1 MTVFRVIHQ
10 INKFWATKSFIAL
23 AVISITLVNL
33 SLIAPSATGASQPRK
48 ILTGW
53 IPYYSMKTSL
63 PAALNNADLIKEV
76 MPFWYT
82 LKFDGKNKSLF
93 VSDLYVSG
101 NPSIPIATPLAAMR
115 AAGFQIIPTIT
126 DGTDKLV
133 LSNLLASAAN
143 RTKTAK
149 TIFDFVMLNNY
160 DGVDLDFE
168 GFAFVDGNTTWA
180 KTAPL
185 WVAFVK
191 ELSAMLHANNKLL
204 SVSSPYNFNPTE
216 KQKGYTVYAWPQI
229 AAHIDRLRI
238 MTYDYSVAKVGP
250 IGPIAWTEKTI
261 AYATSIMPASKVYLG
276 LAGYGRDWV
285 TKVEGTCPAPFVNA
299 IKVGAKA
306 ATFVMRDAATLAA
319 SYQVTP
325 VFDEKFGEAT
335 FTYSKAYEG
344 TTADGRSTICTATR
358 TAWYQNAQSYK
369 IRSELVSKYKL
380 GGVTAW
386 TLGMEEPLAM
396 EAIRQTALNI
406 APAKVVSTLISDKV
420 ISSYG
425 SAINLSGQISL
436 EDKSPVSNLPIR
448 IEGKSASETTWRNL
462 GLANTGVDGKFATA
476 ILLSKPIN
484 IRIATDGT
492 WERAESLSNEI
503 AIQIDRTIS
512 LSAPGTEKA
521 KTAFLISGTVRPRA
535 AGANLS
541 LMKFTAGAWKNVAN
555 AVTDEQGNFVFPIAG
570 EPRSIVRYQVIVQA
584 DSTWR
589 QVAAPEFSIIIR

>member
-1 MTVFRVIHQ
+1 MTASRAIRLTS
-10 INKFWATKSFIAL
+10 KLL
-23 AVISITLVNL
+23 AVFL
-33 SLIAPSATGASQPRK
+33 SLSVLTSPQANGANQARK

-53 IPYYSMKTSL
+53 IPYYSMKTAL

-82 LKFDGKNKSLF
+82 LKYDGKVKAAY
-93 VSDLYVSG
+93 VSDLYATG
-101 NPSIPIATPLAAMR
+101 NPSVPIATPLAAMR

-126 DGTDKLV
+126 DGMDKLV
-133 LSNLLASAAN
+133 LANLLAGAGN
-143 RTKTAK
+143 RTKIAK
-149 TIFDFVMLNNY
+149 TINDYVVANNFD
-160 DGVDLDFE
+160 GIDLDFE

-191 ELSAMLHANNKLL
+191 ELSALLHANNKLL
-204 SVSSPYNFNPTE
+204 SVSSPYNFNPAE

-229 AAHIDRLRI
+229 APHIDRLRI

-250 IGPIAWTEKTI
+250 IGPLSWTEKTV
-261 AYATSIMPASKVYLG
+261 AYATSIMPASKVYVG

-285 TKVEGTCPAPFVNA
+285 TKVEGVCPAPFANA

-319 SYQVTP
+319 NYQVTP

-335 FTYSKAYEG
+335 FTYTKAYEG
-344 TTADGRSTICTATR
+344 STADGRSTICTATR

-369 IRSELVSKYKL
+369 LRSELVAKYKL

-406 APAKVVSTLISDKV
+406 APAKVFSVLALDKPEAL
-420 ISSYG
+420 YG
-425 SAINLSGQISL
+425 NAVNLSAQLTL
-436 EDKSPVSNLPIR
+436 EDLSPVANVPIR
-448 IEGKSASETTWRNL
+448 IEGKSAPDTNWRVL
-462 GLANTGVDGKFATA
+462 GGATTGVDGKFATP
-476 ILLSKPIN
+476 ILLGKPTT
-484 IRIATDGT
+484 IRIASDGT
-492 WERAESLSNEI
+492 WDRAESLSNEI
-503 AIQIDRTIS
+503 SILIDRTIS
-512 LSAPGTEKA
+512 ISAPGTVKSL
-521 KTAFLISGTVRPRA
+521 TPFVIDGVVRPRT
-535 AGANLS
+535 AGALVS
-541 LMKFTAGAWKNVAN
+541 LMKFNGGAWKSVASATTN
-555 AVTDEQGNFVFPIAG
+555 EQGAFSFVIDGQGRQVA
-570 EPRSIVRYQVIVQA
+570 RYQILVGA
-584 DSTWR
+584 DQIWR

>member
-1 MTVFRVIHQ
+1 MTASRAIRLTSKLLVVL
-10 INKFWATKSFIAL
+10 L
-23 AVISITLVNL
+23 AVSVVTSPQAN
-33 SLIAPSATGASQPRK
+33 SASQPRK

-53 IPYYSMKTSL
+53 IPYYGMKTSL

-82 LKFDGKNKSLF
+82 LKYDGKAKAAY
-93 VSDLYVSG
+93 VSDLYVTG
-101 NPSIPIATPLAAMR
+101 NPSVPIATPLAAMR

-133 LSNLLASAAN
+133 LANLLANAGN
-143 RTKTAK
+143 RSKIAK
-149 TIFDFVMLNNY
+149 TISDYVMTNNFD
-160 DGVDLDFE
+160 GIDLDFE

-191 ELSAMLHANNKLL
+191 ELSGLLHANNKLL
-204 SVSSPYNFNPTE
+204 SVSSPYNFNPAE

-229 AAHIDRLRI
+229 APHIDRLRI

-250 IGPIAWTEKTI
+250 IGPIAWTEKTV
-261 AYATSIMPASKVYLG
+261 AYATSIMPASKVYVG

-285 TKVEGTCPAPFVNA
+285 TKVEGVCPAPFANA

-319 SYQVTP
+319 NYQVTP

-335 FTYSKAYEG
+335 FTYTKAYEG
-344 TTADGRSTICTATR
+344 NTADGRSTICTATR

-369 IRSELVSKYKL
+369 LRSELVAKYKL

-396 EAIRQTALNI
+396 EAIRQTALSI
-406 APAKVVSTLISDKV
+406 APAKVLSALSLDKTNAL
-420 ISSYG
+420 YG
-425 SAINLSGQISL
+425 SAVNLSSQLTL
-436 EDKSPVSNLPIR
+436 EDLSPVANVPLR
-448 IEGKSASETTWRNL
+448 IEGKSATDSTWRVL
-462 GLANTGVDGKFATA
+462 GGATTGVDGKFATP
-476 ILLSKPIN
+476 ILLGKSTV

-503 AIQIDRTIS
+503 SVLIDRTIS
-512 LSAPGTEKA
+512 IAAPGTVKSLAPFAIE
-521 KTAFLISGTVRPRA
+521 GVVRPRTV
-535 AGANLS
+535 GALVS
-541 LMKFTAGAWKNVAN
+541 LMKFNAGSWKSVATATTN
-555 AVTDEQGNFVFPIAG
+555 EQGVFNFAIEGQGRQVA
-570 EPRSIVRYQVIVQA
+570 RYQILVGA
-584 DSTWR
+584 DQIWR

>member
-1 MTVFRVIHQ
+1 MTASRANRLTSKLLVVLL
-10 INKFWATKSFIAL
+10 ALSF
-23 AVISITLVNL
+23 VT
-33 SLIAPSATGASQPRK
+33 APQAYGANQPRK

-53 IPYYSMKTSL
+53 IPYYAMKTAL

-82 LKFDGKNKSLF
+82 LKYDGKTKAAY
-93 VSDLYVSG
+93 VSDLYVTG
-101 NPSIPIATPLAAMR
+101 NPSVPIATPLAALR

-133 LSNLLASAAN
+133 LANLLASAAN
-143 RTKTAK
+143 RTKIAK
-149 TIFDFVMLNNY
+149 TINDYVQLNNF
-160 DGVDLDFE
+160 DGIDLDFE
-168 GFAFVDGNTTWA
+168 GFAFVDGNTTWD

-191 ELSAMLHANNKLL
+191 ELSALLHANNKLL
-204 SVSSPYNFNPTE
+204 SVSSPYNFNPAE

-229 AAHIDRLRI
+229 APHIDRLRI

-250 IGPIAWTEKTI
+250 IGPLAWTEKTV
-261 AYATSIMPASKVYLG
+261 AYATSIMPASKVYVG

-285 TKVEGTCPAPFVNA
+285 TKVEGVCPAPFANA

-319 SYQVTP
+319 NYQVTP
-325 VFDEKFGEAT
+325 IFDEKFGEAT
-335 FTYSKAYEG
+335 FTYTKAYEG
-344 TTADGRSTICTATR
+344 NTADGRSTICTATR

-369 IRSELVSKYKL
+369 LRSELVAKYKL

-406 APAKVVSTLISDKV
+406 APAKVLSVLNIDKTN
-420 ISSYG
+420 SLYG
-425 SAINLSGQISL
+425 GAVNLSSQLTL
-436 EDKSPVSNLPIR
+436 EDLSPVANVPIR
-448 IEGKSASETTWRNL
+448 IEGKSAADTNWRLL
-462 GLANTGVDGKFATA
+462 GGAVTGVDGKFSTP
-476 ILLSKPIN
+476 ILLGKPTT

-503 AIQIDRTIS
+503 SVLIDRTIS
-512 LSAPGTEKA
+512 ITAPGTVKSQTPFAIE
-521 KTAFLISGTVRPRA
+521 GVVRPRT
-535 AGANLS
+535 AGALVS
-541 LMKFTAGAWKNVAN
+541 LMKFNAGAWKSVATVTTN
-555 AVTDEQGNFVFPIAG
+555 DQGVFNFAVEGQGRQVA
-570 EPRSIVRYQVIVQA
+570 RYQILVGA
-584 DSTWR
+584 DQIWR

>member
-1 MTVFRVIHQ
+1 MTASRANHLTS
-10 INKFWATKSFIAL
+10 KLL
-23 AVISITLVNL
+23 AVVFAL
-33 SLIAPSATGASQPRK
+33 SVVFSPQAHSANQPRK

-82 LKFDGKNKSLF
+82 LKYNGKTKSAY

-101 NPSIPIATPLAAMR
+101 NPSIPMATPLAAMR

-133 LSNLLASAAN
+133 LSNLLANPTS
-143 RTKTAK
+143 RTQIAK
-149 TIFDFVMLNNY
+149 TLNDYVMANNFD
-160 DGVDLDFE
+160 GIDLDFE

-180 KTAPL
+180 KTAPS
-185 WVAFVK
+185 WVALVK
-191 ELSAMLHANNKLL
+191 ELSGLLRANNKLL
-204 SVSSPYNFNPTE
+204 SVSTPYNFNPAE

-229 AAHIDRLRI
+229 APFIDRLRI
-238 MTYDYSVAKVGP
+238 MTYDYSVSKVGP
-250 IGPIAWTEKTI
+250 IGPLAWTEKTV
-261 AYATSIMPASKVYLG
+261 AYAASIMPASKVYLG

-285 TKVEGTCPAPFVNA
+285 TKVDGVCPAPFANA

-306 ATFVMRDAATLAA
+306 ATFVMRDAAALAA
-319 SYQVTP
+319 NYQVTP
-325 VFDEKFGEAT
+325 VFDAKFGEAT
-335 FTYSKAYEG
+335 FTYTKSYEG

-369 IRSELVSKYKL
+369 LRSELVAKYKL

-396 EAIRQTALNI
+396 EAIRQTALG
-406 APAKVVSTLISDKV
+406 ISPVKV
-420 ISSYG
+420 ISTLTVDKTAALYG
-425 SAINLSGQISL
+425 NSVSISAQLNL
-436 EDKSPVSNLPIR
+436 EDKSPAANLPLR
-448 IEGKSASETTWRNL
+448 IEGKSANDATWRVL
-462 GLANTGVDGKFATA
+462 GTAVTGVDGRFTTP
-476 ILLSKPIN
+476 ILLGKATS

-503 AIQIDRTIS
+503 SILIDRTIS
-512 LSAPGTEKA
+512 ISAPGTVKA
-521 KTAFLISGTVRPRA
+521 NSLFAIDGVVRPRS
-535 AGANLS
+535 AGAQVS
-541 LMKFTAGAWKNVAN
+541 LMKFSAGAWKKVAIATTN
-555 AVTDEQGNFVFPIAG
+555 EQGVFAFALEK
-570 EPRSIVRYQVIVQA
+570 EPRQVARYQIIVEGDQL
-584 DSTWR
+584 WR

>member
-1 MTVFRVIHQ
+1 MTASRANHLTS
-10 INKFWATKSFIAL
+10 KLL
-23 AVISITLVNL
+23 AVVFAL
-33 SLIAPSATGASQPRK
+33 SVVFSPQAHSANQPRK

-82 LKFDGKNKSLF
+82 LKYNGKTKAAY
-93 VSDLYVSG
+93 VSDLYISG

-133 LSNLLASAAN
+133 LSNLLANPTS
-143 RTKTAK
+143 RTQIAK
-149 TIFDFVMLNNY
+149 TLNDYVMANDFD
-160 DGVDLDFE
+160 GIDLDFE

-180 KTAPL
+180 KTAPS
-185 WVAFVK
+185 WVALVK
-191 ELSAMLHANNKLL
+191 ELSGLLRANNKLL
-204 SVSSPYNFNPTE
+204 SVSTPYNFNPAE

-229 AAHIDRLRI
+229 APYIDRLRI
-238 MTYDYSVAKVGP
+238 MTYDYSVSKVGP
-250 IGPIAWTEKTI
+250 IGPLAWTEKTV
-261 AYATSIMPASKVYLG
+261 AYAASIMPASKVYLG

-285 TKVEGTCPAPFVNA
+285 TKVDGVCPAPFANA

-306 ATFVMRDAATLAA
+306 ATFVMRDAAALAA

-325 VFDEKFGEAT
+325 VFDAKFGEAT
-335 FTYSKAYEG
+335 FTYTKSYEG

-369 IRSELVSKYKL
+369 LRSELVAKYKL

-396 EAIRQTALNI
+396 EAIRQTALGI
-406 APAKVVSTLISDKV
+406 APVKV
-420 ISSYG
+420 ISALTADKTAALYG
-425 SAINLSGQISL
+425 NSISISAQLNL
-436 EDKSPVSNLPIR
+436 EDKSPAANLPLR
-448 IEGKSASETTWRNL
+448 IEGKSASDATWRVL
-462 GLANTGVDGKFATA
+462 GTAVTGVDGRFTTP
-476 ILLSKPIN
+476 ILLGKSTA

-503 AIQIDRTIS
+503 SILVDRTLSI
-512 LSAPGTEKA
+512 SAPGTVKA
-521 KTAFLISGTVRPRA
+521 NSSFAIDGVVRPRSV
-535 AGANLS
+535 GAQVS
-541 LMKFTAGAWKNVAN
+541 LMKFSAGTWKKVATATTN
-555 AVTDEQGNFVFPIAG
+555 EQGVFAFALEK
-570 EPRSIVRYQVIVQA
+570 EPRQVARYQIIVEGDQL
-584 DSTWR
+584 WR

>member
-10 INKFWATKSFIAL
+10 ISRRSATKSFIAIAISSAIL
-23 AVISITLVNL
+23 ANL
-33 SLIAPSATGASQPRK
+33 SLIAPAQSANQPRK

-82 LKFDGKNKSLF
+82 LKYDGKNKSAY
-93 VSDLYVSG
+93 VADLYGSA
-101 NPSIPIATPLAAMR
+101 NPSIPIANPLAAMR

-133 LSNLLASAAN
+133 LSNLLANPTN
-143 RTKTAK
+143 RTTIAK
-149 TIFDFVMLNNY
+149 TIFDFVMINNY
-160 DGVDLDFE
+160 DGIDLDFE

-191 ELSAMLHANNKLL
+191 ELSALLHANNKLL
-204 SVSSPYNFNPTE
+204 SISTPYNFNPTE

-250 IGPIAWTEKTI
+250 IGPIAWTEKTV

-285 TKVEGTCPAPFVNA
+285 TKVDGICPAPFLNA

-306 ATFVMRDAATLAA
+306 ATFVMRDATTLAA
-319 SYQVTP
+319 NYQVTP
-325 VFDEKFGEAT
+325 VYDEKYGEAT
-335 FTYSKAYEG
+335 FTYTKAYEG
-344 TTADGRSTICTATR
+344 ATADGRSTICTATR
-358 TAWYQNAQSYK
+358 TAWYQNTQSYK
-369 IRSELVSKYKL
+369 VRSELVAKYKL

-406 APAKVVSTLISDKV
+406 APAKVLSTLTSDKT
-420 ISSYG
+420 ISLYG
-425 SAINLSGQISL
+425 SAINLSGLVSL
-436 EDKSPVSNLPIR
+436 EDKSPVAALPIR
-448 IEGKSASETTWRNL
+448 IEGKSATDATWRNL
-462 GLANTGVDGKFATA
+462 GSVNTGIDGKFAA
-476 ILLSKPIN
+476 SILLAKPIN

-492 WERAESLSNEI
+492 WERAESFSNEV

-521 KTAFLISGTVRPRA
+521 KVPFQISGTVRPRS
-535 AGANLS
+535 AGAVVS
-541 LMKFTAGAWKNVAN
+541 LMRYTAGTWKNVATATTDEKGNFLFPN
-555 AVTDEQGNFVFPIAG
+555 AVEA
-570 EPRSIVRYQVIVQA
+570 RSIVRYQVIVQA
-584 DSTWR
+584 DSIWR

>member
-1 MTVFRVIHQ
+1 MTASRANHLTS
-10 INKFWATKSFIAL
+10 KLL
-23 AVISITLVNL
+23 AVVFAL
-33 SLIAPSATGASQPRK
+33 SVVFSPQAHSANQPRK

-82 LKFDGKNKSLF
+82 LKYNGKTKAAY

-133 LSNLLASAAN
+133 LSNLLANPTS
-143 RTKTAK
+143 RTQIAK
-149 TIFDFVMLNNY
+149 TLNDYVMANNFD
-160 DGVDLDFE
+160 GIDLDFE

-180 KTAPL
+180 KTAPS
-185 WVAFVK
+185 WVALVK
-191 ELSAMLHANNKLL
+191 ELSGLLRANNKLL
-204 SVSSPYNFNPTE
+204 SVSTPYNFNPAE

-229 AAHIDRLRI
+229 APFIDRLRI
-238 MTYDYSVAKVGP
+238 MTYDYSVSKVGP
-250 IGPIAWTEKTI
+250 IGPLAWTEKTV
-261 AYATSIMPASKVYLG
+261 AYAASIMPASKVYLG

-285 TKVEGTCPAPFVNA
+285 TKVDGVCPAPFANA

-306 ATFVMRDAATLAA
+306 ATFVMRDAAALAA

-325 VFDEKFGEAT
+325 VFDAKFGEAT
-335 FTYSKAYEG
+335 FTYTKSYEG

-369 IRSELVSKYKL
+369 LRSELVAKYKL

-396 EAIRQTALNI
+396 EAIRQTALGI
-406 APAKVVSTLISDKV
+406 SPVKVVSALTVDKTAALYGNSVSIS
-420 ISSYG
+420 
-425 SAINLSGQISL
+425 AQLNL
-436 EDKSPVSNLPIR
+436 EDKSPAANLPLR
-448 IEGKSASETTWRNL
+448 IEGKSAADATWRVL
-462 GLANTGVDGKFATA
+462 GTAVTGADGKFITP
-476 ILLSKPIN
+476 ILLGKSTA

-503 AIQIDRTIS
+503 SVLIDRTIS
-512 LSAPGTEKA
+512 ISAPGTVKA
-521 KTAFLISGTVRPRA
+521 NSSFVIDGVVRPRSV
-535 AGANLS
+535 GAQVS
-541 LMKFTAGAWKNVAN
+541 LMKFSAGSWKKVAIATTN
-555 AVTDEQGNFVFPIAG
+555 EQGVFAFALEK
-570 EPRSIVRYQVIVQA
+570 EPRQVARYQIIFEGDQL
-584 DSTWR
+584 WR